1 MCQESKS
8 SMIEN
13 MKRFEYR
20 ICAPDRPYHGG
31 CVVDI
36 DVLNKYGE
44 KGWEAIAVLNDER
57 VLMKREIE

>member
-1 MCQESKS
+1 
-8 SMIEN
+8 

-20 ICAPDRPYHGG
+20 ICAPNRSWG

-44 KGWEAIAVLNDER
+44 NGWEAIAVLNDES
-57 VLMKREIE
+57 VLMKREME